1 MVEKFKQILEQ
12 ILLFPI
18 CNFKRRIRGI
28 FWDFRVRLRIKR
40 AGFHVLF
47 KIKPFKTYSLAKLA
61 TFDSLPQGEFPHNHS
76 LDTLKVFDAMVI
88 NKIHSLQFGNVSEE
102 TKFLTMNL
110 PDLGFGVAL
119 PGFLSRG
126 LICSYL
132 SGRRLL
138 VNGSGLVYDF
148 CYEPISS
155 TSSKEFSE
163 QYAGE
168 SPTDFLLQ
176 EPKIISWNDD
186 EIRSIFHRIDFSHPL
201 QLPFPQMYMRGL
213 VLGGGGGGGG
223 LKLKQEYKA
232 HLEEKRKEIGFKNP
246 VIGIHIRQ
254 GDVWTNPFASDRRI
268 HYSSLLE
275 VVEQIADKA
284 GIKTVFVTTDS
295 EEVIQQLPKNSGID
309 FIYDDKEKRYNIGYD
324 EMLKQHPELRKQ
336 ETLVAVK
343 NIYLLAECDYIISAR
358 GSWFWNAVSLS
369 YFRNKKLNGI
379 ELRKKGQ
386 NIDLRFHLWEAVQS
400 DPLAESVNEL

>member
-40 AGFHVLF
+40 AGFHVPF
-47 KIKPFKTYSLAKLA
+47 KRKPFKIYSLANLA
-61 TFDSLPQGEFPHNHS
+61 TFDSLPQREFPYNHS
-76 LDTLKVFDAMVI
+76 LDTLKAFDAMVI
-88 NKIHSLQFGNVSEE
+88 SKIHSLQFGNVSEE
-102 TKFLTMNL
+102 TKFLTMSL
-110 PDLGFGVAL
+110 PAVGFGIAL
-119 PGFLSRG
+119 PGYLSRG
-126 LICSYL
+126 LVCSYL

-138 VNGSGLVYDF
+138 VNVSGLVYDF

-155 TSSKEFSE
+155 TFSKEFSE

-168 SPTDFLLQ
+168 NPTDFLLQ
-176 EPKIISWNDD
+176 ESKIISWKDD
-186 EIRSIFHRIDFSHPL
+186 EMRSIFRRINFSHPL

-213 VLGGGGGGGG
+213 VLEGG

-232 HLEEKRKEIGFKNP
+232 HLEEKREEIGFKNP

-254 GDVWTNPFASDRRI
+254 GDVWTSPSDLDRRV
-268 HYSSLLE
+268 HYSNFLE
-275 VVEQIADKA
+275 MVEQIADKT

-324 EMLKQHPELRKQ
+324 EMLKQRPELRKQ

-358 GSWFWNAVSLS
+358 GSWFWNALALS

-379 ELRKKGQ
+379 ELRKKGR

-400 DPLAESVNEL
+400 DPLAEFSK